1 MLPSARFYLC
11 ARCRRQ
17 VVVCRGCDRGQRYC
31 SATCSRI
38 RRSELQREA
47 KRRYAK
53 SRAGRHNNAER
64 QRRFR
69 ARLRDQKPP
78 ITQIVTDQGSAP
90 QGHADT
96 LKPDRFSSIN
106 RPISH
111 QATDI
116 RCHICAHCC
125 DPLLRSDFLAP
136 GQRHRRYAH
145 TQHDTIP

>member
-1 MLPSARFYLC
+1 MLPSARFFLC
-11 ARCRRQ
+11 ARCRQQ

-38 RRSELQREA
+38 RRNKLQREA
-47 KRRYAK
+47 RRRYAK
-53 SRAGRHNNAER
+53 SRAGRHKNAER

-69 ARLRDQKPP
+69 ARMRSQKTP

-90 QGHADT
+90 PGHADT
-96 LKPDRFSSIN
+96 LKRDRFNCVN
-106 RPISH
+106 RPIS
-111 QATDI
+111 QQSTDI
-116 RCHICAHCC
+116 RCNLCGDCC

-145 TQHDTIP
+145 PQHDTIP